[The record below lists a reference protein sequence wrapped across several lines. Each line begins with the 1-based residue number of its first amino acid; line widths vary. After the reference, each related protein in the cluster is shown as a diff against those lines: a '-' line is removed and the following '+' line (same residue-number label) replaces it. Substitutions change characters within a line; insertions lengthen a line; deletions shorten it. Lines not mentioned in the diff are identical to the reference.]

1 MPSNAT
7 ARSTMRGA
15 RLEARV
21 TRAQKA
27 LFAEAA
33 SIQGRSLTA
42 FMVAA
47 LEEQARRVLR
57 EHEAVVLS
65 ASDRDVFVRAL
76 LAPPTPRG
84 RLAKAVR
91 RYGRTSARS

>member
-7 ARSTMRGA
+7 ARAVRGE

-21 TRAQKA
+21 TRAHKE

-33 SIQGRSLTA
+33 SVQGRSLTA

-47 LEEQARRVLR
+47 LEEQARRILQ
-57 EHEAVVLS
+57 EQETIALS
-65 ASDRDVFVRAL
+65 ARDRAMFVQAL
-76 LAPPTPRG
+76 LSPPTPRG
-84 RLAKAVR
+84 RLARAVR
-91 RYGRTSARS
+91 RYGRTSADS